1 LGYLSGIN
9 LKGIIMKKLF
19 TLSILLLAILT
30 TSFAAVSITKPSLT
44 INTCSYPSS
53 YNTLGDII
61 IDENSNGDFSKLTN
75 VTLILTAP
83 ANFEFQAG
91 VGSVSYLPS
100 NNISAATISIT
111 ATTITITYTTG
122 GTNKDDQLTISGIMV
137 RAITSAS
144 SGNITRTGGTGTIA
158 GLITNTPVTTLIQSV
173 TLTVP
178 TSVTA
183 SASPNPLCAGNTLT
197 LTGGA
202 TNATSWSWSG
212 PNSYAST
219 SQSPTITSITA
230 AGAGVYS
237 LTASNSC
244 GSATAVSTSSVTVN
258 ALPTCTAPATTPV
271 SYCQNAAASAL
282 SVTGTAG
289 SGTISS
295 YKWYSNTTAS
305 NSGGTLVATH
315 NVSTG
320 TDTYTPVTTATGA
333 LYYYVVVTNSNSCT
347 ITGAVSGAVTILP
360 NTVTAP
366 TAGTHTP
373 SATQIIWNW
382 NTVSGATGYKWS
394 ATNNYATAT
403 DLGNVLTKTETGL
416 VCNTAYTRY
425 VWAYNSCGY
434 SSVTTLSQSTSST
447 CPPANDAYANATSLP
462 CGTTN
467 LAGTTVGSE
476 SETAPGSCVGSYGV
490 WYTFTGNG
498 YSTTV
503 SSTATFDHGMYIG
516 SGSCGSLTQLVC
528 KDDAMSNGTETY
540 TFTATNGTNYYVYIA
555 YYSGATTGTFTIS
568 RTCVTPC
575 SGTPAPGNTA
585 ASINPVCSGISFTLS
600 MTNTFTDAG
609 ITYQWQSS
617 PDNSTW
623 SNISGATSATYAT
636 SQTTATYYRCNVT
649 CSNSGLTGT
658 STALQVTMNTPAN
671 CYCNPSP
678 TSVDGTG
685 ITNVTCGAINNT
697 TGTETNNYGNYSAQ
711 IASFMQS
718 STATVNI
725 TYSTGYTYLTK
736 IWVDWND
743 DGDFDDAGEEVYS
756 GESLSANPT
765 TLVATFNVPVTATV
779 GNHRMRIGGCD
790 SSTPIPCYAS
800 SYGTYEDYTLNV
812 TVASACSGTP
822 APGNTVASVNPACS
836 GVSFTLSTSNTLLA
850 LGLTYQWQSSP
861 NNSTW
866 TDISGATSPT
876 YAASQTTATYYRCNV
891 TCSNS
896 AATGTST
903 SLQVTMNTPANC
915 YCSNT
920 NTTNTSYYIS
930 SFSTTGGTTNIT
942 NNSSGFSTN
951 GYGNFLGQVV
961 TQIQNGTVNFSITET
976 GGSMHFGIWV
986 DWNQDGDFV
995 DSGEEVYYNS
1005 TYATSAT
1012 GSFTV
1017 PLIAT
1022 AGSTRMRVVGNEGGT
1037 VGACIG
1043 SGYTEC
1049 EDYTFTVTALPA
1061 CSGTPSPGNTVSSL
1075 NPVCAS
1081 TSFVLSLSN
1090 TLSYSGITYQW
1101 QSSPDNATWTDI
1113 SGATSPTCTTSQTSA
1128 TYYRCKVT
1136 CTPSATTVYSTVLNE
1151 TMSSFISCMCTS
1163 TATST
1168 SDMDITNVKFGT
1180 INNTSATVSLT
1191 GSQGTATG
1199 TAGMNSIW
1207 TASAVPI
1214 PSVQQGA
1221 TVSFSATIGG
1231 TAYSHRVDVYFDFN
1245 HDGDLTDAGES
1256 FAVYAYANPTLPN
1269 TSTYNITIP
1278 FSAATGN
1285 TLMRVVC
1292 IESST
1297 SSPCGTYTWGETEDY
1312 LINITAAPACSGTP
1326 TGGTATAATTAF
1338 TCSGS
1343 TTVTLSGYTNNVSG
1357 ITLQWQESPNGSSGW
1372 ANVSTG
1378 SGGNTAIYTT
1388 PTLTSTTYYRCVV
1401 TCTNGGGTANSSN
1414 ASVTINANVPG
1425 TASASVNP
1433 VCVGETSVLSLT
1445 GATIANSTY
1454 QWQISSNNSTWSD
1467 ISGAT
1472 SSTYTATV
1480 PGAMY
1485 YRCNVTCTA
1494 STSML
1499 SSASVLIT
1507 VTGAPTY
1514 ATLPYYESFEGPWA
1528 SVCNTREVPSNHWSA
1543 APKTGNNSWRRN
1555 DDGAAASWSTITGG
1569 VYSPTFSAGS
1579 YSARFHSSYAS
1590 SGLQGSLVLF
1600 ADCSAPGNKSLIFDY
1615 INTSGS
1621 ETFDVLQSTDG
1632 GATFPTTLGT
1642 YSTAS
1647 AWTTKTI
1654 SVTST
1659 SATTVFKFRA
1669 TSDYGGSDIGMDN
1682 LMILPACSGTPAPGN
1697 TVASTNSICLG
1708 DSVTLSL
1715 SNTLINPGIT
1725 FQWQSSPD
1733 NSTWTD
1739 ISGATSSTYSLIPA
1753 TATYFR
1759 CHVTCV
1765 QSGLSSNSV
1774 AVQVTFANAAPTGT
1788 GNSRNCEGTVSLS
1801 ASTSSGT
1808 LRWYSSPTS
1817 STVLGTGTTFTTPSI
1832 NSTTTYY
1839 VAAESSAPETV
1850 VLGTG
1855 SSYSS
1860 SSAYTPF
1867 YTTYE
1872 SGKHQI
1878 LVLASELTAAGL
1890 SAGNITSLALNVYSV
1905 GGINMKNFNV
1915 AMGST
1920 ATTALTTTYLTGLTT
1935 VYSNS
1940 NYIPAGT
1947 GWQTI
1952 TFSTPFAWDGTSNV
1966 VVEMCFGNN
1975 ASTATGT
1982 SIYYTSTSFTS
1993 HHYGYQDDGTGC
2005 SMTAPTNNYT
2015 GTYRPNFKFAGSSI
2029 CSSPRTPVTA
2039 TINGAVSITGTT
2051 PGRRC
2056 GTGTVALGATASGG
2070 TINWYSALTGGTSLG
2085 TGTSYTTGGI
2095 SATTTYYVDAD
2106 NGTCISTP
2114 RTAVIA
2120 TVDAG
2125 VPSTPTAGTHTP
2137 TETQIGWNWN
2147 AVSGATGYQ
2156 WSTTNNYPGA
2166 GVHVVGN
2173 TYTQTGLTCNTSYT
2187 LYVWAYNSCGY
2198 STPVTLTS
2206 TTTSCSGSANSCE
2219 NSLAFCASEGYIFPA
2234 STGIASLGNIGCL
2247 YTTPNPAWYFM
2258 QIGTAGDIVIDISA
2272 DYDVDFIAWGPYTT
2286 LNNSCANIPMTPC
2299 SDCPDNTENSTYYP
2313 ESVYNI
2319 TDCSYDIASSE
2330 TVHIPNAQVGEIYV
2344 LLITNYSNNVTDI
2357 DFRQTSGAGATNC
2370 GIVPPT
2376 INSNGPLCIG
2386 ETLQFSASS
2395 LISDPAIY
2403 DYSWSG
2409 PNGFT
2414 STIMEPSIT
2423 NVGLSNAG
2431 TYTLTIIYGIHSTEV
2446 TTDVVIN
2453 NPTVTSPQT
2462 GDFVFRNQG
2471 TDWNTYSNWLKYNGS
2486 TFEVS
2491 NIVPT
2496 ASSNVFISKNT
2507 CPSADV
2513 TIAIAD
2519 ATCNNLKIDSGKTL
2533 TVVDNL
2539 NLTVAGNWT
2548 NNGTF
2553 VPGKGTVFFNG
2564 TSAITG
2570 TTLSL
2575 NFNNVTVNSTKSLTA
2590 PSGNINIVGN
2600 WLNSGTFTHNN
2611 GTVTFNG
2618 IADQNITTGT
2628 GSPFYKLTIQNS
2640 STGITLLD
2648 NATVA
2653 KTLTL
2658 TDGIV
2663 TTGSNYLISTS
2674 TIPTDVTGYSS
2685 GSFVYGN
2692 LRRYIS
2698 NGNTY
2703 ALPVGGGIT
2712 PAEYHRADLANNIT
2726 GGTNYVNASVTN
2738 ITESGDQ
2745 IDANLTATQDALPL
2759 TDALGDDAIWT
2770 ITPDVEP
2777 TSGSYGIELFVANTD
2792 LTSTDDNSFCVVKR
2806 PTNSTTYSAWNTY
2819 DAVTTIP
2826 AANQPGRIYDGGNG
2840 YAERTGLSS
2849 FSQFSMAKF
2858 KHSGLPIDLLGFEV
2872 VCKGEIAVANWST
2885 ASETNNNYFVL
2896 ECSKDMRNF
2905 YEIGRV
2911 PGAGNSNE
2919 KKNYSITNNE
2929 LFSGD
2934 SYYRLKQVDYDGHVK
2949 IYDPIPINCDRKTGD
2964 EPSLLIYPNPFT
2976 DELNVVIEDLQDNKF
2991 VLEIFDELGRHIC
3004 SQEYNSVGNS
3014 YYTTIDL
3021 KDLKPAVYNLRIKSA
3036 GQIKNYKIVKK

>member
-1 LGYLSGIN
+1 
-9 LKGIIMKKLF
+9 M
-19 TLSILLLAILT
+19 
-30 TSFAAVSITKPSLT
+30 
-44 INTCSYPSS
+44 
-53 YNTLGDII
+53 
-61 IDENSNGDFSKLTN
+61 
-75 VTLILTAP
+75 
-83 ANFEFQAG
+83 
-91 VGSVSYLPS
+91 
-100 NNISAATISIT
+100 
-111 ATTITITYTTG
+111 
-122 GTNKDDQLTISGIMV
+122 
-137 RAITSAS
+137 
-144 SGNITRTGGTGTIA
+144 
-158 GLITNTPVTTLIQSV
+158 
-173 TLTVP
+173 
-178 TSVTA
+178 
-183 SASPNPLCAGNTLT
+183 
-197 LTGGA
+197 
-202 TNATSWSWSG
+202 
-212 PNSYAST
+212 
-219 SQSPTITSITA
+219 
-230 AGAGVYS
+230 
-237 LTASNSC
+237 
-244 GSATAVSTSSVTVN
+244 TVN
-258 ALPTCTAPATTPV
+258 ASPTCTAPATTPV

-305 NSGGTLVATH
+305 NTGGTLVATH

-320 TDTYTPVTTATGA
+320 TDTYTPVTTTTGT

-347 ITGAVSGAVTILP
+347 TTSAVSGAVTVLP
-360 NTVTAP
+360 NTLTAP
-366 TAGTHTP
+366 TAGTHTS

-382 NTVSGATGYKWS
+382 NSVSGATGYKWS
-394 ATNNYATAT
+394 ATNDYTSAT

-425 VWAYNSCGY
+425 IWAYNSCGY
-434 SSVTTLSQSTSST
+434 SSVTTLFQSTSST
-447 CPPANDAYANATSLP
+447 CPPANDACANATTLP

-467 LAGTTVGSE
+467 LAGTTVGSV
-476 SETAPGSCVGSYGV
+476 SETAPGSCASSYGV
-490 WYTFTGNG
+490 WYTFVGNG
-498 YSTTV
+498 VSTTI
-503 SSTATFDHGMYIG
+503 SSTGTFDHEMDIF
-516 SGSCGSLTQLVC
+516 SGTCGTLSSVSCVDNGLSG
-528 KDDAMSNGTETY
+528 DAETY
-540 TFTATNGTNYYVYIA
+540 TFTPTNGVTYYVYIA
-555 YYSGATTGTFTIS
+555 HYSTSSTTTGTFTIS
-568 RTCVTPC
+568 RTCETQC
-575 SGTPAPGNTA
+575 SGTPAPGNTL
-585 ASINPVCSGISFTLS
+585 STSNPVCSGVSFTLS
-600 MTNTFTDAG
+600 MANTFTDAG

-617 PDNSTW
+617 PDNTTW
-623 SNISGATSATYAT
+623 SNISGATSATYAA

-649 CSNSGLTGT
+649 CTNSGFTGT
-658 STALQVTMNTPAN
+658 STALQVSMNTPAN
-671 CYCNPSP
+671 CYCTPAP
-678 TSVDGTG
+678 TSVDGSG
-685 ITNVTCGAINNT
+685 ITNVACGAIDNS
-697 TGTETNNYGNYSAQ
+697 TGAETNNYGNYSAQ
-711 IASFMQS
+711 VASFMQS

-725 TYSTGYTYLTK
+725 TYSTGFTYLTK

-756 GESLSANPT
+756 GESLNADPT
-765 TLVATFNVPVTATV
+765 TLVANFVVPVGASI

-800 SYGTYEDYTLNV
+800 IYGTYEDYTLNV
-812 TVASACSGTP
+812 TAASTCSGTP
-822 APGNTVASVNPACS
+822 APGNTLSSVNPACS
-836 GVSFTLSTSNTLLA
+836 GVAFTLSTSNTLLA

-876 YAASQTTATYYRCNV
+876 YSASQTTATYYRCNV
-891 TCSNS
+891 TCTNS
-896 AATGTST
+896 GLTGSST
-903 SLQVTMNTPANC
+903 SLQVNMNTPTNC
-915 YCSNT
+915 YCINT
-920 NTTNTSYYIS
+920 NTINTSYYIS

-961 TQIQNGTVNFSITET
+961 TQTQNGTVNFSITET
-976 GGSMHFGIWV
+976 GGTMHFGIWV

-995 DSGEEVYYNS
+995 DSGEEVYYNAS
-1005 TYATSAT
+1005 YAASAT

-1017 PLIAT
+1017 PLTAT
-1022 AGSTRMRVVGNEGGT
+1022 PGSTRMRVVGNESGT
-1037 VGACIG
+1037 VTACTG

-1061 CSGTPSPGNTVSSL
+1061 CSGSPAPGNTVSSL
-1075 NPVCAS
+1075 NPVCPS
-1081 TSFVLSLSN
+1081 NSFVLSLSN
-1090 TLSYSGITYQW
+1090 TLSYSGIAYQW
-1101 QSSPDNATWTDI
+1101 QSSPNNTDWTDI
-1113 SGATSPTCTTSQTSA
+1113 SGATSPTYTTSQATS

-1136 CTPSATTVYSTVLNE
+1136 CANGGGNTTSTVLQVA
-1151 TMSSFISCMCTS
+1151 MSSFLSCYCSSNATSISDEDIFKVTFGTLSNTS
-1163 TATST
+1163 TCST
-1168 SDMDITNVKFGT
+1168 
-1180 INNTSATVSLT
+1180 T
-1191 GSQGTATG
+1191 GGAGSIQSEYSNYTG
-1199 TAGMNSIW
+1199 VA
-1207 TASAVPI
+1207 A
-1214 PSVQQGA
+1214 PSVQQGS
-1221 TVSFSATIGG
+1221 TVAFSVQVG
-1231 TAYSHRVDVYFDFN
+1231 TCNSTFSNACAIWIDYN
-1245 HDGDLTDAGES
+1245 HDGDFEDSGEK
-1256 FAVYAYANPTLPN
+1256 VYAA
-1269 TSTYNITIP
+1269 TSTTSGAHTESGNIIIP
-1278 FSAATGN
+1278 YTALTGN
-1285 TLMRVVC
+1285 TMMRVIC
-1292 IESST
+1292 KESSVPT
-1297 SSPCGTYTWGETEDY
+1297 SACGTYGYGETEDY

-1378 SGGNTAIYTT
+1378 SGGTTAIYTT
-1388 PTLTSTTYYRCVV
+1388 PTLASTTYYRCVV

-1454 QWQISSNNSTWSD
+1454 QWQISSNNIAWSD

-1494 STSML
+1494 SASTL
-1499 SSASVLIT
+1499 PSASVLIT

-1528 SVCNTREVPSNHWSA
+1528 SVCNTREVPSTNWSA

-1555 DDGAAASWSTITGG
+1555 DDGAAASWSTVTGG

-1579 YSARFHSSYAS
+1579 YSARFHSRYAS
-1590 SGLQGSLVLF
+1590 SGLQGSLLLF

-1632 GATFPTTLGT
+1632 GTTFPTTLGT

-1654 SVTST
+1654 IVTST

-1669 TSDYGGSDIGMDN
+1669 TSDYGSSDIGMDN
-1682 LMILPACSGTPAPGN
+1682 LMVLPACSGTPAPGN
-1697 TVASTNSICLG
+1697 SLASTNSICLG
-1708 DSVTLSL
+1708 DSVTLTL

-1733 NSTWTD
+1733 NGTYTN
-1739 ISGATSSTYSLIPA
+1739 INGATSSTYTLVPSVSV
-1753 TATYFR
+1753 YYR
-1759 CHVTCV
+1759 CFVTCT
-1765 QSGLSSNSV
+1765 QSGLTSNSTP
-1774 AVQVTFANAAPTGT
+1774 VQVTFANTAPTGT
-1788 GNSRNCEGTVSLS
+1788 GNSRNCEGTVTLTAS
-1801 ASTSSGT
+1801 AASGT

-1832 NSTTTYY
+1832 NATTTYY
-1839 VAAESSAPETV
+1839 VAAESSTPETV
-1850 VLGTG
+1850 IIGTG

-1860 SSAYTPF
+1860 SSSYTPF
-1867 YTTYE
+1867 YTSYE
-1872 SGKHQI
+1872 SGKRQM

-1890 SAGNITSLALNVYSV
+1890 SAGNITSLALNVNTV
-1905 GGINMKNFNV
+1905 GSLSMKNFNV

-1920 ATTALTTTYLTGLTT
+1920 SSTTLTTTYLTGLTT
-1935 VYSNS
+1935 VYSNA
-1940 NYIPAGT
+1940 NYLPAGT

-1952 TFSTPFAWDGTSNV
+1952 PFSTPFVWDGTSNV

-1975 ASTATGT
+1975 TTTATGT
-1982 SIYYTSTSFTS
+1982 SIYYTYTSFTS

-2005 SMTAPTNNYT
+2005 SMTAPTNNNT
-2015 GTYRPNFKFAGSSI
+2015 SSYRPNFKFAGSSI

-2039 TINGAVSITGTT
+2039 TVNGALSITGTI
-2051 PGRRC
+2051 PERRC
-2056 GTGTVALGATASGG
+2056 GTGTVALGASASSG
-2070 TINWYSALTGGTSLG
+2070 TINWYSASSGGTSLG
-2085 TGTSYTTGGI
+2085 TGTSYTTGSI
-2095 SATTTYYVDAD
+2095 SATTTYYVDAN

-2125 VPSTPTAGTHTP
+2125 VPSAPTAGTHTP

-2147 AVSGATGYQ
+2147 TVTGATGYQ
-2156 WSTTNNYPGA
+2156 WSTTNTYPGA

-2187 LYVWAYNSCGY
+2187 LYVWAFNSCGY

-2206 TTTSCSGSANSCE
+2206 TTASCSGSANSCE
-2219 NSLAFCASEGYIFPA
+2219 NSLAFCASEGFIFPA
-2234 STGIASLGNIGCL
+2234 STDVASLGDIGCL
-2247 YTTPNPAWYFM
+2247 GSTPNPAWYFM

-2272 DYDVDFIAWGPYTT
+2272 DYDVDFIAWGPFPT
-2286 LNNSCANIPMTPC
+2286 LNNSCANIPMTTC
-2299 SDCPDNTENSTYYP
+2299 TACPDNTENSTYYP
-2313 ESVYNI
+2313 ESVYHI
-2319 TDCSYDIASSE
+2319 TDCSYDPAASE

-2344 LLITNYSNNVTDI
+2344 LLITNYSNLVTDI
-2357 DFRQTSGAGATNC
+2357 DFRQTSGSGATNC

-2376 INSNGPLCIG
+2376 VSSNGPLCIG

-2414 STIMEPSIT
+2414 STILEPTIP

-2431 TYTLTIIYGIHSTEV
+2431 TYTLTIIYGINSTEV
-2446 TTDVVIN
+2446 STEVVIN
-2453 NPTVTSPQT
+2453 NPSVAAPQA

-2471 TDWNTYSNWLKYNGS
+2471 TDWDTYSNWLKYNGS
-2486 TFEVS
+2486 TYEVS

-2496 ASSNVFISKNT
+2496 SSNNVYISNST

-2513 TIAIAD
+2513 TISNAD
-2519 ATCNNLKIDSGKTL
+2519 AFCNNLKIDSEKTL

-2539 NLTVAGNWT
+2539 NITVAGNWT

-2564 TSAITG
+2564 TSAISG
-2570 TTLSL
+2570 TTLSH
-2575 NFNNVTVNSTKSLTA
+2575 NFNSVTVNSSKSLTA
-2590 PSGNINIVGN
+2590 PSGNMNIGGN
-2600 WLNSGTFTHNN
+2600 WINNGTFIHNN

-2618 IADQNITTGT
+2618 IADQNMTTGT
-2628 GSPFYKLTIQNS
+2628 GSPFYNLTIQNS

-2648 NATVA
+2648 NVTVS

-2663 TTGSNYLISTS
+2663 TTGINYLISTS
-2674 TIPTDVTGYSS
+2674 TIPADVTGYSS
-2685 GSFVYGN
+2685 GSFVFGN

-2712 PAEYHRADLANNIT
+2712 PAEYHRADLTSNIT
-2726 GGTNYVNASVTN
+2726 GGTSYIDASVTN

-2745 IDANLTATQDALPL
+2745 VDANLSDTQDALPL
-2759 TDALGDDAIWT
+2759 IDALGSDAIWT

-2777 TSGSYGIELFVANTD
+2777 TSGSYGIELFVANTS
-2792 LTSTDDNSFCVVKR
+2792 LTSTDDNFFCVVKR
-2806 PTNSTTYSAWNTY
+2806 PANSTNYSAWSTF
-2819 DAVTTIP
+2819 DDVTTIP
-2826 AANQPGRIYDGGNG
+2826 AVNQPGRIHDGGNG
-2840 YAERTGLSS
+2840 YAERNGLSS
-2849 FSQFSMAKF
+2849 FSQFSVAKF
-2858 KHSGLPIDLLGFEV
+2858 KYSDLPISLLGFDV
-2872 VCKGEIAVANWST
+2872 VCTGISVVANWST
-2885 ASETNNNYFVL
+2885 SSETNNNYFAL
-2896 ECSKDMRNF
+2896 EYSKDMRNF
-2905 YEIGRV
+2905 YEVGRI

-2919 KKNYSITNNE
+2919 KKNYSFANNE
-2929 LFSGD
+2929 LISGD
-2934 SYYRLKQVDYDGHVK
+2934 SYYRLKQVDFDGHVK
-2949 IYDPIPINCDRKTGD
+2949 IYDPISVNCNGT
-2964 EPSLLIYPNPFT
+2964 EPTLLIYPNPFT
-2976 DELNVVIEDLQDNKF
+2976 DELNLVIKNIQDDKF
-2991 VLEIFDELGRHIC
+2991 ILEIFDELGRYIF
-3004 SQEYNSVGNS
+3004 SQEYNSAGNF
-3014 YYTTIDL
+3014 YYTTVDL
-3021 KDLKPAVYNLRIKSA
+3021 KDLKPAMYNLRIKSA
-3036 GQIKNYKIVKK
+3036 GQVKNFKIVKK